1 MFWLRY
7 FDDFIS
13 NREFTVET
21 NHKALLTIL
30 DHSTRVVANWLSIIC
45 EYTFDIIH
53 VPGATN
59 ICPDSLSRL
68 YADTVWGCRNCFRPT
83 TGAPQEQ
90 LFALSSAPCS
100 HRRAQRQLIM
110 AVHEQ
115 GHFGVLATMHGSL
128 APPWPH
134 MARPSTSCE
143 GMSLQLPDMSGLDSK
158 QVAIWP
164 IDVTTIAV
172 SIRWTKCNL
181 IW

>member
-1 MFWLRY
+1 MILFLIA
-7 FDDFIS
+7 IS
-13 NREFTVET
+13 PLKPITK
-21 NHKALLTIL
+21 HSLLFLSTRP
-30 DHSTRVVANWLSIIC
+30 TRVVANWLSIIC

-68 YADTVWGCRNCFRPT
+68 YADTVWGCRNRFRPT

-90 LFALSSAPCS
+90 LFALSSAPVTD
-100 HRRAQRQLIM
+100 AQRQLIM

-115 GHFGVLATMHGSL
+115 GHFGVLATMEAL
-128 APPWPH
+128 RLR
-134 MARPSTSCE
+134 ARPSTSCE
-143 GMSLQLPDMSGLDSK
+143 GMSLQLPDMSSLDSK

-164 IDVTTIAV
+164 TDVTVTTLAV
-172 SIRWTKCNL
+172 SDGPIKYNL

>member
-1 MFWLRY
+1 MILFLIANSPLKPITKHSLLFLTTPY
-7 FDDFIS
+7 VLSLIGCLLFVNTLLIS
-13 NREFTVET
+13 
-21 NHKALLTIL
+21 
-30 DHSTRVVANWLSIIC
+30 SMS
-45 EYTFDIIH
+45 
-53 VPGATN
+53 GATN